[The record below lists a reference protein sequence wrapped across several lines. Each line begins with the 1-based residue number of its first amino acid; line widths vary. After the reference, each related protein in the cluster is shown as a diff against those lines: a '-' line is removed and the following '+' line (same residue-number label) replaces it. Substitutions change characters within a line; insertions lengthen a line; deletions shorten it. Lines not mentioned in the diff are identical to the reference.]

1 MKRKKPEVIT
11 FKVDE
16 SLLEAMEHIP
26 NRSEFIR
33 HAVQT
38 ALEHSCPL
46 CNGTGVLSPEQQDH
60 WKTFSTR
67 FPDAKET
74 AEPAPRIAAVHIH
87 TWLRQELGD
96 FSIGRSAHS

>member
-16 SLLEAMEHIP
+16 SLLEAMESIP

-33 HAVQT
+33 HAVQA

-46 CNGTGVLSPEQQDH
+46 CNGTGVMTPEQQDH
-60 WKTFSTR
+60 WKTFSASHQLR
-67 FPDAKET
+67 RCEECREMHLVCEKEQT
-74 AEPAPRIAAVHIH
+74 
-87 TWLRQELGD
+87 
-96 FSIGRSAHS
+96 

>member
-33 HAVQT
+33 HAVQA
-38 ALEHSCPL
+38 ALEQTCPL
-46 CNGTGVLSPEQQDH
+46 CNGTGVLTPQQHDH
-60 WKTFSTR
+60 WKAFSASHQLKR
-67 FPDAKET
+67 CEDCREMHLVC
-74 AEPAPRIAAVHIH
+74 ER
-87 TWLRQELGD
+87 EEE
-96 FSIGRSAHS
+96 